1 MDPWWNAAI
10 EDQCISRI
18 HRIGQKAEQVRVRK
32 FIVTDS
38 VEEKI
43 ANLQH
48 KKKGMATSILDESG
62 GGELDG
68 NKPSLEDFKLLFGR
82 AA

>member
-43 ANLQH
+43 VNLQH
-48 KKKGMATSILDESG
+48 KKKGMATLR
-62 GGELDG
+62 L
-68 NKPSLEDFKLLFGR
+68 
-82 AA
+82 